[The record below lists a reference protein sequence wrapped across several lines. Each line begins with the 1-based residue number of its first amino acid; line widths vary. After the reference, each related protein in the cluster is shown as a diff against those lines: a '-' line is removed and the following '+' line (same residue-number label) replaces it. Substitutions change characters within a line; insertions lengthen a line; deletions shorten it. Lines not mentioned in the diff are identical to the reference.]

1 VRLADARAIWR
12 LLRPQRWRVAALVLL
27 CVLQAVSLIPV
38 TVLIARIFEHE
49 IPRGQTGAILVSG
62 VEMLGIY
69 AVWVGVTLAAQWTIL
84 TVAAR
89 ASLRLRG
96 QLIDHVY
103 EMPTAWHAR
112 QDVGI
117 LRAIVVEDGLRA
129 EYLVIAALTSAAALA
144 VCALLVVLAC
154 YLAPLPALLLMVIVP
169 ALLKAHRRFGRAVT
183 VRAEQWRLGANDY
196 SSRVGRAL
204 RTLRAAR
211 VRGADVAEHQ
221 ARLAELLR
229 ANQKML
235 ARNWLQAVSSTTQ
248 GAITAVAGLSVLV
261 IGGCA
266 VAARWMSLGD
276 LAAFYAVLAL
286 ALRQG
291 ATASSQGAAIL
302 ADLPSLKA
310 VHELLEDRLEPPY
323 AGTVRAAFDGS
334 VELSGVSFGY
344 DERLVLDDVSLTISP
359 GEVVALV
366 GANGSGKSTL
376 ASLLLGLYAPSAGAI
391 RMGGRDIAEL
401 DLVDLRR
408 QIGVVEQ
415 EPVLLPTSVRENIA
429 WGRPT
434 AADSEIVEAAARAG
448 ALEIRGLDVLDEDVR
463 VGEDGTLL
471 SGGQRQRIV
480 VARALL
486 GNPSLLI
493 LDEPTNHLDEA
504 AVAKLLETLG
514 DLDPAPAVLII
525 THDIAVAA
533 QARRQYLL
541 SGGRVVNTRTGERQP
556 LALGSRERA

>member
-1 VRLADARAIWR
+1 
-12 LLRPQRWRVAALVLL
+12 
-27 CVLQAVSLIPV
+27 
-38 TVLIARIFEHE
+38 
-49 IPRGQTGAILVSG
+49 
-62 VEMLGIY
+62 
-69 AVWVGVTLAAQWTIL
+69 
-84 TVAAR
+84 
-89 ASLRLRG
+89 
-96 QLIDHVY
+96 
-103 EMPTAWHAR
+103 
-112 QDVGI
+112 
-117 LRAIVVEDGLRA
+117 
-129 EYLVIAALTSAAALA
+129 
-144 VCALLVVLAC
+144 
-154 YLAPLPALLLMVIVP
+154 
-169 ALLKAHRRFGRAVT
+169 
-183 VRAEQWRLGANDY
+183 
-196 SSRVGRAL
+196 
-204 RTLRAAR
+204 
-211 VRGADVAEHQ
+211 
-221 ARLAELLR
+221 
-229 ANQKML
+229 
-235 ARNWLQAVSSTTQ
+235 
-248 GAITAVAGLSVLV
+248 VAGLSVLV

>member
-1 VRLADARAIWR
+1 M
-12 LLRPQRWRVAALVLL
+12 
-27 CVLQAVSLIPV
+27 SLIPI
-38 TVLIARIFEHE
+38 TVLIARIFQHE
-49 IPRGQTGAILVSG
+49 IPRGQTGAILVGG

-69 AVWVGVTLAAQWTIL
+69 VVWVGVTLAAQWTIL
-84 TVAAR
+84 AVAAR
-89 ASLRLRG
+89 ASVRLRS

-103 EMPTAWHAR
+103 DMPTAWHAR

-117 LRAIVVEDGLRA
+117 LWATVVDDGLRA
-129 EYLVIAALTSAAALA
+129 EYLMIAALTSAAALA

-169 ALLKAHRRFGRAVT
+169 VLLTTHRRFGRSVT
-183 VRAEQWRLGANDY
+183 VRAEQWRLGAIEY

-211 VRGADVAEHQ
+211 VRGADVAERE
-221 ARLAELLR
+221 ARLAELLQ

-235 ARNWLQAVSSTTQ
+235 ARNRLQSVSSTTQ

-266 VAARWMSLGD
+266 VAARWLSLGD

-291 ATASSQGAAIL
+291 ATASGQGAAIL

-310 VHELLEDRLEPPY
+310 VQRLLEDRLDPPY
-323 AGTVRAAFDGS
+323 AGTLRAPFDGS
-334 VELSGVSFGY
+334 AELSGVSFGY
-344 DERLVLDDVSLTISP
+344 DESLVLDDVSVTISP

-366 GANGSGKSTL
+366 GPNGSGKSTL
-376 ASLLLGLYAPSAGAI
+376 ASLLLGLYAPSAGSI

-415 EPVLLPTSVRENIA
+415 EPVLLPASLRENIA

-448 ALEIRGLDVLDEDVR
+448 ALQIRELDVLDEDVH

-486 GNPSLLI
+486 GNPRLLI
-493 LDEPTNHLDEA
+493 LDEPTNHLDED
-504 AVAKLLETLG
+504 AVATLLGTLS

-525 THDIAVAA
+525 THDSAVAA
-533 QARRQYLL
+533 HASRQYRL
-541 SGGRVVNTRTGERQP
+541 SGGKVVSAPTGERLP
-556 LALGSRERA
+556 LALGSGRGV